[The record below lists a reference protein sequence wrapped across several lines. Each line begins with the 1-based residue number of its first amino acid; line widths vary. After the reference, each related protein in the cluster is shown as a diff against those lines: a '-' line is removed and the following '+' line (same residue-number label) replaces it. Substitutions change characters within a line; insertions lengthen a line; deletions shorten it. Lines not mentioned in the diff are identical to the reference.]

1 MLYSSNRVSQFYV
14 VKKVATDAELTA
26 DKKHL
31 LKSAPVGTIHVKK
44 TLEGD
49 MYFEYMSPGGVIS
62 SDHVKA
68 GRVARATV
76 ADGVS
81 QCRRLAAKV
90 IRMEDV
96 KGSGNDADGS
106 LKDQVLP
113 GQDYRMTVKLG
124 GYLGLDELDNYLAQA
139 SVRGRD
145 GMTNS
150 EFYARLAHSLALNIS
165 SLADP
170 MLRVLLLKGEGE
182 DVATEIEI
190 ENNRVRVKLDT
201 LLNDGVKYTGIMLR
215 ERVEDNYVQG
225 KGEPIPL
232 TITIQSDHVVYQEAE
247 VTWCKDKDAAFDKAT
262 AKVYGVGGVTEAT
275 AEAVSNGRRTCDLEY
290 WCMGERA
297 DPERK
302 FGWPNNTDVK
312 YLADPSQVY
321 DQLNVH
327 FYWVGAH
334 EEVQRSERDLIIV
347 TPHYADVTAAKP
359 AASGVMNAL
368 VAKMNAT
375 GVVTL
380 PTI

>member
-1 MLYSSNRVSQFYV
+1 MLYSSNRVSQFFV
-14 VKKVATDAELTA
+14 VKKVATDAELTE

-31 LKSAPVGTIHVKK
+31 KKTAPAGTILVKK
-44 TLEGD
+44 TDGC
-49 MYFEYMSPGGVIS
+49 MYFEYMSPGGPIS
-62 SDHVKA
+62 SDHIMT
-68 GRVARATV
+68 GRVGRVSV

-90 IRMEDV
+90 IRMADV
-96 KGSGNDADGS
+96 KGSGNDTDGS
-106 LKDQVLP
+106 LKDQALP
-113 GQDYRMTVKLG
+113 GQNYRMTVKLG

-139 SVRGRD
+139 YVRGRD

-150 EFYARLAHSLALNIS
+150 EFYVRLAHSLALNIS
-165 SLADP
+165 SLPDP
-170 MLRVLLLKGEGE
+170 MLRVLLMKGKDEE
-182 DVATEIEI
+182 VATEIAI
-190 ENNRVRVKLDT
+190 ENGRVRAKLDA

-232 TITIQSDHVVYQEAE
+232 IITIQSDHVVYQETE
-247 VTWCKDKDAAFDKAT
+247 VAWCEDKDAAFDRAT

-275 AEAVSNGRRTCDLEY
+275 AEAVSNGRRTCDEEY
-290 WCMGERA
+290 WCMGERG
-297 DPERK
+297 DQERK
-302 FGWPNNTDVK
+302 YGWPNNTDTK
-312 YLADPSQVY
+312 YMADPSQVY
-321 DQLNVH
+321 DYLNIH
-327 FYWVGAH
+327 FFWVGSH

-368 VAKMNAT
+368 VEKMNAT

>member
-14 VKKVATDAELTA
+14 VKKVATDAELTT

-62 SDHVKA
+62 SDHVRA
-68 GRVARATV
+68 GKVARATV

-90 IRMEDV
+90 IRMDDI
-96 KGSGNDADGS
+96 KGSGADTDGS

-150 EFYARLAHSLALNIS
+150 EFYVRLAYSLALNIS

-170 MLRVLLLKGEGE
+170 MLRVMLLKGANE

-190 ENNRVRVKLDT
+190 ENNRVRAKLDT
-201 LLNDGVKYTGIMLR
+201 LLNDGTKYTGVMLR

-232 TITIQSDHVVYQEAE
+232 TITIQSDRVVYQEAE
-247 VTWCKDKDAAFDKAT
+247 VVWCKDKDATFDKAK
-262 AKVYGVGGVTEAT
+262 AKVYGVGGVTDAT
-275 AEAVSNGRRTCDLEY
+275 ADAVSNGRRTCDLEY

-321 DQLNVH
+321 DMLSVH
-327 FYWVGAH
+327 FYWVGSH

-359 AASGVMNAL
+359 VASGVMNAI

-380 PTI
+380 ATI